1 MTVLVIIPE
10 ACKVYDPKKWFP
22 LNSKMH
28 CSKNLYFLKCK
39 SLAKMWIAR
48 ATTASTKTT
57 NNPIK

>member
-28 CSKNLYFLKCK
+28 CSKNLYFLKFQNE
-39 SLAKMWIAR
+39 MYVEI
-48 ATTASTKTT
+48 
-57 NNPIK
+57 